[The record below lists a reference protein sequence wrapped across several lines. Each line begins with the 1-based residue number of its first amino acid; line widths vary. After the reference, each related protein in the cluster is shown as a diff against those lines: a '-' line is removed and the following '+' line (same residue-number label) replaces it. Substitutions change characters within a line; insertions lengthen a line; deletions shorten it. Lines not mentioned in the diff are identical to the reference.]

1 MGKSLYL
8 AECVKVAIFRQ
19 KHDLGSERGGSS
31 ALAGDTEFFFE
42 IVADIRNGAYGK
54 RIVHSMIIIARFG
67 RACQVKKY

>member
-31 ALAGDTEFFFE
+31 ALAGIPNFSLKSLRIYATGRMVSVSF
-42 IVADIRNGAYGK
+42 IV
-54 RIVHSMIIIARFG
+54 
-67 RACQVKKY
+67 